1 MLLRFAKLAGGLRL
15 LIAEVAPLVAV
26 SASLLSVRSVAYF
39 VGFTLGSILSIW
51 FPIVATLITIAGII
65 APANQSECDAFYA
78 QVSSIGQQNA
88 QLYLQALNICYPPT
102 GVINPICTARGRA
115 GLYEVYKPIPFP
127 CTPPNCNGK
136 KVWLQTI
143 WASQS
148 DFGSQ
153 SKGCFLIAY
162 SYNETD
168 RLKIEYNPFKL
179 PESFLRQRAL
189 PHHVIRGDRFKQLR
203 DDEWKDLET
212 VQGWDKGYWSSE
224 FTDIECRGWRPG
236 WTLKVK

>member
-15 LIAEVAPLVAV
+15 LIAEVAPLVVV
-26 SASLLSVRSVAYF
+26 SASLLSARSVVYF

-51 FPIVATLITIAGII
+51 FPIVVTLVTIAGIT
-65 APANQSECDAFYA
+65 APANQSECDAYYA
-78 QVSSIGQQNA
+78 QVNLIVQRNYQRWN
-88 QLYLQALNICYPPT
+88 QAFYDCYKDNSWGCAWDDSWDD
-102 GVINPICTARGRA
+102 GVVWEPI
-115 GLYEVYKPIPFP
+115 P
-127 CTPPNCNGK
+127 CTPPNCNGR

-148 DFGSQ
+148 NFGSQ
-153 SKGCFLIAY
+153 PKGCFLIAY
-162 SYNETD
+162 SYNDTD
-168 RLKIEYNPFKL
+168 GLKIEYNPFKL
-179 PESFLRQRAL
+179 PVSFLRQRAL
-189 PHHVIRGDRFKQLR
+189 PHQVVKGNRFKQLS
-203 DDEWKDLET
+203 DKEWKDLET

>member
-26 SASLLSVRSVAYF
+26 SASLLSARSIAYF

-51 FPIVATLITIAGII
+51 FPIVATLVSIAGII
-65 APANQSECDAFYA
+65 APVNQSECDAYYA
-78 QVSSIGQQNA
+78 QVNLISSRNYQRWIEAYNRC
-88 QLYLQALNICYPPT
+88 YVNNSWICSYRDDWDDD
-102 GVINPICTARGRA
+102 VVWEPI
-115 GLYEVYKPIPFP
+115 P
-127 CTPPNCNGK
+127 CTPPNCNGR

-162 SYNETD
+162 SYNDTD
-168 RLKIEYNPFKL
+168 LLKIEYNPFKL
-179 PESFLRQRAL
+179 SESFLMQRAL
-189 PHHVIRGDRFKQLR
+189 PHQLVKGNRFKQLS
-203 DDEWKDLET
+203 DSEWKDLET